1 MLRAFRAFR
10 FGFFEVRV
18 TLDGARE
25 SGNRIKVL
33 ELEKSPVVERPL
45 QPIDSSTGFLRL
57 DPGFDA
63 GGIEAVLVAAYQA
76 GEDLQAF
83 PARPIAFWRIASR
96 GLPSERSGPKA
107 LAGLCTRTGISLG
120 LA

>member
-18 TLDGARE
+18 TLDGALE

-45 QPIDSSTGFLRL
+45 RPIDSSTGFLRL
-57 DPGFDA
+57 DPVFEFDA

-96 GLPSERSGPKA
+96 GLPGERSGPKA
-107 LAGLCTRTGISLG
+107 LAGSMRSNGN
-120 LA
+120 

>member
-1 MLRAFRAFR
+1 VLRAFRAFR

-33 ELEKSPVVERPL
+33 ELEKSPSSSDPCNRPI
-45 QPIDSSTGFLRL
+45 PSTGFLRL

-76 GEDLQAF
+76 GENLQDF
-83 PARPIAFWRIASR
+83 PARPIAFGESHRE
-96 GLPSERSGPKA
+96 GFLVSEAAQKRWPVYA
-107 LAGLCTRTGISLG
+107 LERE